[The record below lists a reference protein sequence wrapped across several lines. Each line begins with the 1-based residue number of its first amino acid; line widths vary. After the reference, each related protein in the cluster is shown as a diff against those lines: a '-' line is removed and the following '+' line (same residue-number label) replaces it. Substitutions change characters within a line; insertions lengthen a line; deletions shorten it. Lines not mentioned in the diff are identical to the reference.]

1 MIKIPTIVLIVSVTI
16 IIMYILDQTMGQ
28 GNEFNLQI
36 PETEGDMGFVWY
48 ENYTKT
54 PEGYIELNWCKACL
68 VKRADK
74 IIKDPYLQL
83 CTVTSDDE
91 TITKMKVLFT
101 KYAPPKI
108 KISIVNM

>member
-1 MIKIPTIVLIVSVTI
+1 MNIRNKGLVLSKNGFNPHL
-16 IIMYILDQTMGQ
+16 MYAEP
-28 GNEFNLQI
+28 EFNKRAVLQCRDKNKKI
-36 PETEGDMGFVWY
+36 AINFC
-48 ENYTKT
+48 KT
-54 PEGYIELNWCKACL
+54 PEGYIELNWCKDCL

-83 CTVTSDDE
+83 CTVTSDNE
-91 TITKMKVLFT
+91 TITKMNVLFT